1 MVQANIDIPEELEEL
16 ASIFKINW
24 QLAIGKILKEK
35 FERLLIIKSIVD
47 KSKLTQEQ
55 ADELSDEINLSLAK
69 RYEKLLKEE

>member
-24 QLAIGKILKEK
+24 QLAIGKMLKKK
-35 FERLLIIKSIVD
+35 FERLSRVKSIVD

-55 ADELSDEINLSLAK
+55 VDELSDEVNLVLAK
-69 RYEKLLKEE
+69 RYEKLLKEG